1 VRRRVFPVTR
11 SDVCPFC
18 HHRPVPAGSGWCES
32 AACERDAH
40 ELAQRDVRE
49 VRGLL
54 SVEPVRLLPV
64 WKGPGGSR
72 RAEDGA

>member
-40 ELAQRDVRE
+40 EVAQHDVRE

-72 RAEDGA
+72 AAGGEG